1 MRRLPPLA
9 ALRVFEM
16 VAREGSVSGAAI
28 ELGMTAGA
36 VSKQVLKL
44 EAWFGRQL
52 FHRAG
57 RGLQLAPVGADL
69 LRDLTPA
76 LDRIELASRLIEAGR
91 QPDVLRVTAPPTFMT
106 HWLIPRLGQFQQL
119 YPGISIQLDN
129 RRDQVRG
136 LPDRTDLAIRRGSL
150 EAAGL
155 SVVPLMPEAV
165 TPACRPDLPGLEAL
179 RRPTDLAEMTWLSAT
194 MRPHDWQDWLDA
206 AALPDLQPAHRF
218 TFDHTHLALG
228 AAADLLGV
236 AMAPL
241 YLVEQD
247 LQSGR
252 LVAPFID
259 IVCPEEGYYLVYE
272 AAREN
277 TPAIRALKDWLT
289 AQGAEHAAVCTRRQS
304 GNCQTGLVPEQWR
317 VPDEV

>member
-1 MRRLPPLA
+1 MEKVMRQLPPLA

-16 VAREGSVSGAAI
+16 VAREGSVSRAAI

-179 RRPTDLAEMTWLSAT
+179 RKPTDLAEMTWLSAT
-194 MRPHDWQDWLDA
+194 MRPIASLSTTPIWHWARQRTCWASPWRRSISSSRICRAADWSPPSSTSYARKKATTSFTRPPVRTRQPFARSRIGLRPKAPSTRPSVLDA
-206 AALPDLQPAHRF
+206 DPGTVRH
-218 TFDHTHLALG
+218 
-228 AAADLLGV
+228 
-236 AMAPL
+236 
-241 YLVEQD
+241 
-247 LQSGR
+247 S
-252 LVAPFID
+252 
-259 IVCPEEGYYLVYE
+259 
-272 AAREN
+272 
-277 TPAIRALKDWLT
+277 
-289 AQGAEHAAVCTRRQS
+289 
-304 GNCQTGLVPEQWR
+304 
-317 VPDEV
+317 